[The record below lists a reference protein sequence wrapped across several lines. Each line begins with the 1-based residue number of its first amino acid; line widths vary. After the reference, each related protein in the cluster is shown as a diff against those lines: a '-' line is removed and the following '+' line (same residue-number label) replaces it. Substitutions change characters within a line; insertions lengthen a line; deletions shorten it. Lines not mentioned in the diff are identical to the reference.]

1 MKALY
6 VTDRRAAGNARFEE
20 TLAALSGSPGLSVQ
34 LREKGTPDG
43 ECLRWARLARRAL
56 AAATPL
62 YVNRRLDIALAAG
75 AQGVHLPA
83 SGLPLPRVR
92 FAAPRGFRVGVS
104 AHSPGEARRA
114 IEEGADLVLVGPVF
128 ETPSKRDFGPPLG
141 PQALAELPLLSE
153 HVCEVLAIGGISE
166 ENLERLE
173 PYRDRIRGIAG
184 IRLFQEAADPRAV
197 AARIALQ

>member
-1 MKALY
+1 
-6 VTDRRAAGNARFEE
+6 
-20 TLAALSGSPGLSVQ
+20 
-34 LREKGTPDG
+34 
-43 ECLRWARLARRAL
+43 
-56 AAATPL
+56 
-62 YVNRRLDIALAAG
+62 
-75 AQGVHLPA
+75 
-83 SGLPLPRVR
+83 
-92 FAAPRGFRVGVS
+92 VS

-153 HVCEVLAIGGISE
+153 HACEVLAIGGISV

-173 PYRDRIRGIAG
+173 PYRDRIRGIAA

-197 AARIALQ
+197 AERIALQ